1 MKGFVDLAKKSLRL
15 PVFIWLPFSKDELVD
30 ASISDPVFSAV
41 IWTMIFS
48 NMYGNNWPLFSI
60 NFNSILE
67 SIKKLWKKILP

>member
-1 MKGFVDLAKKSLRL
+1 
-15 PVFIWLPFSKDELVD
+15 
-30 ASISDPVFSAV
+30 
-41 IWTMIFS
+41 MIFS